1 MSLHRAAQL
10 SLRTEGRPEQP
21 RGQPLYRART
31 LCQSQCR
38 DEAGWGSHCRKL
50 VAVCCPSV
58 PLCCKE
64 VGSSM
69 MIPLETLSK
78 RQARE
83 YLTTTFTRRP
93 CVGLLFTH
101 HDRCCA
107 CVAAIARQNMCCA
120 GRRSLA
126 TQPASTA
133 ESRSRQIMSAELSY
147 VQLKTANE
155 ARVSVSPQ
163 PSFS

>member
-1 MSLHRAAQL
+1 MQHNCPSVQRAD
-10 SLRTEGRPEQP
+10 P
-21 RGQPLYRART
+21 R
-31 LCQSQCR
+31 SHV
-38 DEAGWGSHCRKL
+38 DSHCIGHVHSVRVAEMRQGGVVSRKL

-64 VGSSM
+64 VGSS
-69 MIPLETLSK
+69 ILNDT
-78 RQARE
+78 
-83 YLTTTFTRRP
+83 
-93 CVGLLFTH
+93 VGDSIKEPGPRVSYNSFHTPSMCGVVIYPSQSLLRMRSS
-101 HDRCCA
+101 DCA
-107 CVAAIARQNMCCA
+107 PKYALR
-120 GRRSLA
+120 GRRSL
-126 TQPASTA
+126 ASTA